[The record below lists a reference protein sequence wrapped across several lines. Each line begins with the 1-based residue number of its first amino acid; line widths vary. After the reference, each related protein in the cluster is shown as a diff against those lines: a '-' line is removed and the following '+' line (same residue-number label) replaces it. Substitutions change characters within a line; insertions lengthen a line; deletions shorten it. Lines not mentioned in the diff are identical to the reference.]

1 MSIDLMSLATLLT
14 QQGDGGDGI
23 IAALFRTTYFFCC
36 ALPFYLLTVAGLWK
50 MFVKAGRPG
59 WPAIIPLYNLWVAFE
74 ISGHPGW
81 WMLGL
86 LIPFVNIIV
95 AAVLFY
101 HLALSFGKGLW
112 TTLGLYFLSFIT
124 TLWLGFGDAE
134 YIGPAGAPQ
143 APPPPPPPYEPT
155 YSPPPTYPP
164 PVADMPP
171 AEDMSPAADLPS
183 TSFGP
188 PPSEPEA

>member
-1 MSIDLMSLATLLT
+1 MSHYLLSLAAILA
-14 QQGDGGDGI
+14 QQGDEGGGI
-23 IAALFRTTYFFCC
+23 IAALFGTTYLFCC
-36 ALPFYLLTVAGLWK
+36 ALPIYILSVAGLWK

-81 WMLGL
+81 WMLGVFV
-86 LIPFVNIIV
+86 PFLNIIV
-95 AAVLFY
+95 LAVLCY

-112 TTLGLYFLSFIT
+112 TTLGLYFLSFVT

-134 YIGPAGAPQ
+134 YLGPAGAPQ

-155 YSPPPTYPP
+155 YNPPPT
-164 PVADMPP
+164 DMPP
-171 AEDMSPAADLPS
+171 AADMSPAADLPS
-183 TSFGP
+183 TSLEP
-188 PPSEPEA
+188 PPSEPGV